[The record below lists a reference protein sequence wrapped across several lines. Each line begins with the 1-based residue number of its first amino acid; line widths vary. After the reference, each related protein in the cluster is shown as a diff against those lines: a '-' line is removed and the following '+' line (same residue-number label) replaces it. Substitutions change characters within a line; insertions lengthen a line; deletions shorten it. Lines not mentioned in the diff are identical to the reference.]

1 GHAFQVRDQVPGEE
15 AVVPHEEGV
24 DQRLAD
30 QLGERGNLD
39 RLFDVVPVAEEP
51 HLSPPSYA
59 RTPARTDRGS
69 ASPDG
74 ESRLPPGRSP
84 SPAAGSPG
92 GRAMAMS
99 SRLRTSARRR
109 FSS

>member
-1 GHAFQVRDQVPGEE
+1 FKSAIKSRED
-15 AVVPHEEGV
+15 AVVPYEEGV
-24 DQRLAD
+24 DQRLAN

-51 HLSPPSYA
+51 HLSLPSYA

-69 ASPDG
+69 ASADG

-84 SPAAGSPG
+84 SRAAGSPG
-92 GRAMAMS
+92 VRATDIS
-99 SRLRTSARRR
+99 SRLRTSCRR
-109 FSS
+109 